1 MDFPAAV
8 VLTPILCKSLRPQ
21 VRIGITAIDKL
32 LAAPQR
38 WVNFLFRH
46 PAVTFVL
53 MGAFFLLFGVTS
65 VNLFVLLKMNIDLF
79 LEYGLMVIED
89 GALQQLFE
97 LLGSAYL
104 SMLFWLLFRLCERII
119 IERMIR
125 ARLRGAERAAI
136 RARDLNTNVVTH
148 PTIDPRR

>member
-1 MDFPAAV
+1 ME
-8 VLTPILCKSLRPQ
+8 
-21 VRIGITAIDKL
+21 ITAIDKL
-32 LAAPQR
+32 LAAPQQ

-53 MGAFFLLFGVTS
+53 LGAFFLAFGVTS

-89 GALQQLFE
+89 GALQQLAQ
-97 LLGSAYL
+97 LLGCAYL

-119 IERMIR
+119 VERMIR
-125 ARLRGAERAAI
+125 ARLRGAEKALVRAGL
-136 RARDLNTNVVTH
+136 ARPSAVPEPTIDPRPELLSI

>member
-1 MDFPAAV
+1 MSAPLICGRVAPRLAPGPF
-8 VLTPILCKSLRPQ
+8 
-21 VRIGITAIDKL
+21 AIAKL
-32 LAAPQR
+32 FSAPHR

-46 PAVTFVL
+46 PAATFVL

-79 LEYGLMVIED
+79 VEYGPMVIED
-89 GALQQLFE
+89 GALQQLAE

-104 SMLFWLLFRLCERII
+104 SMVFWLLFRLCERII
-119 IERMIR
+119 IERLIR
-125 ARLRGAERAAI
+125 ARIRGAVATESRTG
-136 RARDLNTNVVTH
+136 RDTGRTVAH

>member
-1 MDFPAAV
+1 MDIVEEFPVSGSDRA
-8 VLTPILCKSLRPQ
+8 I
-21 VRIGITAIDKL
+21 RIVKFFAT
-32 LAAPQR
+32 PQR
-38 WVNFLFRH
+38 WINFLFRH
-46 PAVTFVL
+46 PSLTFVL

-79 LEYGLMVIED
+79 VEYGLMVIED
-89 GALQQLFE
+89 GALQQLAE

-125 ARLRGAERAAI
+125 ARLRGAVKAELRAGDALTLTEPQ
-136 RARDLNTNVVTH
+136 A
-148 PTIDPRR
+148 TIDPRR

>member
-1 MDFPAAV
+1 MDIV
-8 VLTPILCKSLRPQ
+8 EKSPISGSDR
-21 VRIGITAIDKL
+21 VIGIVKF
-32 LAAPQR
+32 LATPQH

-46 PAVTFVL
+46 PKVTFAL
-53 MGAFFLLFGVTS
+53 MGAFFLAFGVTS
-65 VNLFVLLKMNIDLF
+65 VNLFVLLKMNLDLF
-79 LEYGLMVIED
+79 VEYGLMVIED

-97 LLGSAYL
+97 LLASAYL

-125 ARLRGAERAAI
+125 KHVRGAHRDFRAAES
-136 RARDLNTNVVTH
+136 RADVLPI

>member
-1 MDFPAAV
+1 MW
-8 VLTPILCKSLRPQ
+8 KSLAPCNPS
-21 VRIGITAIDKL
+21 GLTTIDKL
-32 LAAPQR
+32 LSAPQR

-46 PAVTFVL
+46 PSVTFIL

-65 VNLFVLLKMNIDLF
+65 VNLFVLLKMNLDLF

-89 GALQQLFE
+89 GALQQLVE

-104 SMLFWLLFRLCERII
+104 SMMFWLLFRLCERII

-125 ARLRGAERAAI
+125 ARLRGADKAAL
-136 RARDLNTNVVTH
+136 RRNELKPSVVSE

>member
-1 MDFPAAV
+1 
-8 VLTPILCKSLRPQ
+8 LWKSLAPFASS
-21 VRIGITAIDKL
+21 GLAAIDKL
-32 LAAPQR
+32 FSAPQR

-46 PAVTFVL
+46 PSATFVL

-65 VNLFVLLKMNIDLF
+65 VNLFMLLKMNIDLF
-79 LEYGLMVIED
+79 LEYGLMVIDD
-89 GALQQLFE
+89 GALQQLLE

-125 ARLRGAERAAI
+125 ARLRGAEKAAL
-136 RARDLNTNVVTH
+136 RRNEPNARVVPE